1 MDLVRDGNVTQNR
14 TNWNAAMAG
23 LRKSIAL
30 FHHII
35 VKWGTHFSCVVVN
48 RYRIV
53 LFQIASREGL
63 FGRLASGCGPVYDRD
78 MAKNFL
84 PGRFRP
90 SL

>member
-53 LFQIASREGL
+53 LF
-63 FGRLASGCGPVYDRD
+63 
-78 MAKNFL
+78 
-84 PGRFRP
+84 
-90 SL
+90 